1 MRFSRS
7 LTTGVSIGLDYKTS
21 LWGLEETSEEYSEV
35 MSEVH
40 TRSAHRILN
49 TCLDNGGLYIKFG
62 QGMCSHGVLPPEY
75 SKVLV
80 VLQNQALRRDAVD
93 EVDSMFVEDF
103 GKPKEELFD
112 KFDEEPI
119 AAASLAQ
126 VFKAVTK
133 DGEEVAVKVQYKDLQ
148 DKFVSD
154 VATMETVLDVIQIIH
169 PKFSFKW
176 VFQELQDRFKNELD
190 FKAEAANSQRCAQE
204 LQHLPY
210 LCVPQVNEAVSSK
223 RILTTEFID
232 GIKVSDKEALEAA
245 GLDVADIDRKILR
258 IFSEQLFHTGF
269 VHADPHPGN
278 ILIKAKTR
286 GDCDIV
292 VLDHG
297 LYEEMNKDVREAL
310 AGLWMGV
317 VDGDHDEME
326 RCSQRLNVEDY
337 RVFAI
342 ALSQRFIA
350 ARPGRDKDLDV
361 FTKMLQGKGF
371 NRKMFRALPE
381 EEKQEIRAAIMKFH
395 DRMFDTFQKMP
406 PKMVLVMRNLNTIR
420 SIITL
425 HKTGVDR
432 FRCMA
437 RVAVSGRFSGGIRG
451 MLSRL
456 AFELKLTWDWVKMS
470 ALSVGLGLASKL
482 GLAIVDDA
490 VKDNL

>member
-1 MRFSRS
+1 MS
-7 LTTGVSIGLDYKTS
+7 LP
-21 LWGLEETSEEYSEV
+21 ET
-35 MSEVH
+35 
-40 TRSAHRILN
+40 
-49 TCLDNGGLYIKFG
+49 
-62 QGMCSHGVLPPEY
+62 
-75 SKVLV
+75 
-80 VLQNQALRRDAVD
+80 
-93 EVDSMFVEDF
+93 
-103 GKPKEELFD
+103 
-112 KFDEEPI
+112 
-119 AAASLAQ
+119 AQ
-126 VFKAVTK
+126 
-133 DGEEVAVKVQYKDLQ
+133 
-148 DKFVSD
+148 
-154 VATMETVLDVIQIIH
+154 
-169 PKFSFKW
+169 
-176 VFQELQDRFKNELD
+176 
-190 FKAEAANSQRCAQE
+190 
-204 LQHLPY
+204 
-210 LCVPQVNEAVSSK
+210 
-223 RILTTEFID
+223 
-232 GIKVSDKEALEAA
+232 KEALEAA
-245 GLDVADIDRKILR
+245 DLDVADIDRKILR

-278 ILIKAKTR
+278 ILIKSKTR

-342 ALSQRFIA
+342 PLSQRFIA

-456 AFELKLTWDWVKMS
+456 VFELKLTWDWVKMS